1 MVDKCNKFIKFVR
14 RKTVKSK
21 LDNKIDTLK
30 NETLENA
37 LKEVIQEDIA
47 GTKINRVIKGHL
59 GRKDYKFEKEY
70 PQRAKA
76 RQEQVNSNLP
86 SDDLTRKPEKNAGLA
101 PFYENIQKRKK
112 LYKEKYDQA
121 LKENHMFKDLQK
133 TTQHDKAANKLQ
145 NAFRNHRAQN
155 ELIDRAAN
163 RITENHAAQTIQN
176 QFRNHRA
183 INEAMNRAENKIIQQ
198 QNKAATKLQNV
209 VRSHQAKKEVRNK
222 ILTQSSN
229 ENSAARTIQS
239 ALKNRRARKEL
250 TQNRE
255 QFNPID
261 YQDRIRANKKTFQN
275 QVSDYSER
283 RPQPLKEHQAKK
295 LRIAKKHIE
304 SINELTEQ
312 RKQTGRPPGPSSRAI
327 SRLSSASTIQP
338 SSPAAFTPKPKK
350 K

>member
-1 MVDKCNKFIKFVR
+1 MQNEIRAQGAVNDMIDNAVEHSNAR
-14 RKTVKSK
+14 R
-21 LDNKIDTLK
+21 
-30 NETLENA
+30 
-37 LKEVIQEDIA
+37 IQ
-47 GTKINRVIKGHL
+47 N
-59 GRKDYKFEKEY
+59 
-70 PQRAKA
+70 Q
-76 RQEQVNSNLP
+76 
-86 SDDLTRKPEKNAGLA
+86 
-101 PFYENIQKRKK
+101 
-112 LYKEKYDQA
+112 
-121 LKENHMFKDLQK
+121 
-133 TTQHDKAANKLQ
+133 
-145 NAFRNHRAQN
+145 FRNHRAQN

-183 INEAMNRAENKIIQQ
+183 INEATNRAENKIIQQ
-198 QNKAATKLQNV
+198 Q
-209 VRSHQAKKEVRNK
+209 
-222 ILTQSSN
+222 
-229 ENSAARTIQS
+229 NSAARTIQS

-312 RKQTGRPPGPSSRAI
+312 RKQTGRPPGHSSRSI

-338 SSPAAFTPKPKK
+338 SSPVAFTPKPKK